1 VTNESLSPSSSA
13 ELPAVP
19 LQTLSSPRNQ
29 PALEA
34 LAAEARRDLER
45 LNYPA
50 PNWVQGTAAADDP
63 TLDVLVVGAGMCGQT
78 AGFALL
84 REGVRKIRVIDAA
97 ARGDEGPWATYARM
111 LTLRS
116 PKQLIGP
123 DLGVPSLT
131 FRAWY
136 EAQHGTGDISP
147 FDAATPGWAGLH
159 KIGRV
164 DWRDYLLWV
173 RDTAGVQVENGVRLL
188 EVGDADGVLTARLQG
203 PQGVETVRTRKIILA
218 LGRDG
223 SGAPR
228 WPDFPSLSMQDPLA
242 VGRVFHTMDA
252 IDFDALRGRHIAVL
266 GAGASAFDNAACALE
281 AGAAVS
287 QFARR
292 AVLPQINKSKA
303 ASFPGFLRGYSA
315 LDDARKWRFY
325 TYIFDEQVPPPWET
339 VRRCDAHDSF
349 TLRLGCGWKDVQPLA
364 DGVAVTLAD
373 GSVQRFDAVILGT
386 GFDVDLLDR
395 PELARYT
402 PHIDTWGHHVSPA
415 MAAAQPEPARF
426 PYLAA
431 NFALQSADGE
441 KAEALSRLHLFN
453 WGATMSHA
461 ALGSDIPG
469 LGIGATRL
477 AQALVSDLFVQDAD
491 LHWQKLLE
499 HDEPEL
505 IATRWYQ
512 PAPGASTDTPT

>member
-1 VTNESLSPSSSA
+1 MHSPSSTDRVLA
-13 ELPAVP
+13 PVP
-19 LQTLSSPRNQ
+19 LQTISSPRNTA
-29 PALEA
+29 ALES
-34 LAAEARRDLER
+34 LTLEAQRDLQR

-50 PNWVQGTAAADDP
+50 ANWVVAPNADKV
-63 TLDVLVVGAGMCGQT
+63 LDVLVVGAGMCGQT
-78 AGFALL
+78 AAFALL
-84 REGVRKIRVIDAA
+84 REGLRNIRVIDAA
-97 ARGDEGPWATYARM
+97 ARGNEGPWATFARM

-116 PKQLIGP
+116 PKQLTGP

-136 EAQHGTGDISP
+136 EAQHGTGDIST
-147 FDAATPGWAGLH
+147 FDAATPGWASLH

-173 RDTAGVQVENGVRLL
+173 RDAAQIPVENLTRLDSL
-188 EVGDADGVLTARLQG
+188 TDEDGVAVAQISG
-203 PQGVETVRTRKIILA
+203 PQGTETVRARKIILA

-228 WPDFPSLSMQDPLA
+228 WPSYPSLSMQDPLA
-242 VGRVFHTMDA
+242 HGRIFHTMDN
-252 IDFDALRGRHIAVL
+252 IDFESWRGKTMAVL

-281 AGAAVS
+281 AGVTVQ

-292 AVLPQINKSKA
+292 KVMPQINKSKA
-303 ASFPGFLRGYSA
+303 ASFPGFLRGYLQ
-315 LDDARKWRFY
+315 LDDQRKWRFY

-349 TLRLGCGWKDVQPLA
+349 SLHMGCGWKDVKPQA
-364 DGVAVTLAD
+364 DAVEVTLAD
-373 GSVQRFDAVILGT
+373 GSVQRFDAVIFGT

-395 PELARYT
+395 PELQRYSA
-402 PHIDTWGHHVSPA
+402 HIDTWGRHVT
-415 MAAAQPEPARF
+415 PEQAESNSEAARF
-426 PYLAA
+426 PYLAPG
-431 NFALQSADGE
+431 FALQSTDASL
-441 KAEALSRLHLFN
+441 AEAMARIHLFN
-453 WGATMSHA
+453 WGATMTHA

-477 AQALVSDLFVQDAD
+477 AHAIVADLFVQDAD
-491 LHWQKLLE
+491 LHWQRLLT

-505 IATRWYQ
+505 LETRWHQ
-512 PAPGASTDTPT
+512 APEV

>member
-1 VTNESLSPSSSA
+1 MTDKSFSPISGT
-13 ELPAVP
+13 ELPPVP
-19 LQTLSSPRNQ
+19 QQNLSSPRNQ
-29 PALEA
+29 AALDAQA
-34 LAAEARRDLER
+34 LEARRDLER

-50 PNWVQGTAAADDP
+50 PNWVQGSTAAGKS

-78 AGFALL
+78 AAFALL
-84 REGVRKIRVIDAA
+84 REGVRNLRVIDATT
-97 ARGDEGPWATYARM
+97 RGNEGPWATYARM

-116 PKQLIGP
+116 PKQLTGP

-136 EAQHGTGDISP
+136 EAQHGVGEMST

-173 RDTAGVQVENGVRLL
+173 RDTADLPVDNGVRLL
-188 EVGDADGVLTARLQG
+188 EVSDEGSELIARLQG
-203 PQGVETVRTRKIILA
+203 PQGEETVRARKIILA

-228 WPDFPSLSMQDPLA
+228 WPDFPSLSMTDPLA
-242 VGRVFHTMDA
+242 AGRVFHTMDA
-252 IDFDALRGRHIAVL
+252 VDFDSLRGQRIAVL

-281 AGAAVS
+281 AGAQVD
-287 QFARR
+287 QYARR

-315 LDDARKWRFY
+315 LDDGRKWRSY

-349 TLRLGCGWKDVQPLA
+349 ALHLGCGWKDVQPQA

-373 GSVQRFDAVILGT
+373 GTVQRFDAVILGT

-402 PHIDTWGHHVSPA
+402 PHIDTWARHVAPEQ
-415 MAAAQPEPARF
+415 AAAHPEPARF
-426 PYLAA
+426 PYLAP
-431 NFALQSADGE
+431 NFALQSADGQQ
-441 KAEALSRLHLFN
+441 AQTLSRLHLFN

-469 LGIGATRL
+469 LGIGAARL
-477 AQALVSDLFVQDAD
+477 AQALVSDLFVEDAD
-491 LHWQKLLE
+491 LHWQQLLA
-499 HDEPEL
+499 HSEPEL
-505 IATRWYQ
+505 IATRWHR
-512 PAPGASTDTPT
+512 D

>member
-1 VTNESLSPSSSA
+1 MTDKSFSPISGT
-13 ELPAVP
+13 ELPPVP

-29 PALEA
+29 AALDA
-34 LAAEARRDLER
+34 LTAEARRDLER

-50 PNWVQGTAAADDP
+50 PNWMPANVSGGTSGD

-78 AGFALL
+78 AAFALL
-84 REGVRKIRVIDAA
+84 REGVRNLRVIDAA
-97 ARGDEGPWATYARM
+97 PRGDEGPWATYARM

-116 PKQLIGP
+116 PKQLTGP

-136 EAQHGTGDISP
+136 EAQHGTGEVSG
-147 FDAATPGWAGLH
+147 FDAATPGWASLH

-173 RDTAGVQVENGVRLL
+173 RETARIPVDNGVRLL
-188 EVGDADGVLTARLQG
+188 EVSDEGSTLIARLQG
-203 PQGVETVRTRKIILA
+203 PQGEESVRTRKIILA

-228 WPDFPSLSMQDPLA
+228 WPGFPSLSMTDPLA
-242 VGRVFHTMDA
+242 AARVFHTMDA
-252 IDFDALRGRHIAVL
+252 IDFESLRGRHIAVL

-281 AGAAVS
+281 AGVRVD
-287 QFARR
+287 QYARR

-315 LDDARKWRFY
+315 LDDARKWRTY

-339 VRRCDAHDSF
+339 VRRCDAHAHF
-349 TLRLGCGWKDVQPLA
+349 ALHLGCGWRDVQPLA
-364 DGVAVTLAD
+364 DGVAVTLAA

-402 PHIDTWGHHVSPA
+402 PHIDTWARHVAPEQ
-415 MAAAQPEPARF
+415 AAAHPEPARF
-426 PYLAA
+426 PYLAP
-431 NFALQSADGE
+431 NFALQSADGQQ
-441 KAEALSRLHLFN
+441 AQALSRLHLFN

-469 LGIGATRL
+469 LGIGAARL
-477 AQALVSDLFVQDAD
+477 AQALVSDLFVEDAD
-491 LHWQKLLE
+491 LHWQQLQAFSE
-499 HDEPEL
+499 SEL
-505 IATRWYQ
+505 AATRWHL
-512 PAPGASTDTPT
+512 P

>member
-1 VTNESLSPSSSA
+1 MTNESISPSACA

-19 LQTLSSPRNQ
+19 PQSIASPRD
-29 PALEA
+29 PAA
-34 LAAEARRDLER
+34 LQALSAEARRDLER

-50 PNWVQGTAAADDP
+50 PNWVQGTASPGDP

-78 AGFALL
+78 AAFALL

-97 ARGDEGPWATYARM
+97 ARGEEGPWATYARM

-116 PKQLIGP
+116 PKQLVGP

-136 EAQHGTGDISP
+136 EAQHGTGEASP
-147 FDAATPGWAGLH
+147 LNAATPGWAALH

-173 RDTAGVQVENGVRLL
+173 RETAGVPVENGVRLL
-188 EVGDADGVLTARLQG
+188 EVSDAEGVLTARLQG
-203 PQGVETVRTRKIILA
+203 PQGEETVRTRKIILA

-228 WPDFPSLSMQDPLA
+228 WPDFPSLSRSNPLA
-242 VGRVFHTMDA
+242 AGRVFHTMDR

-281 AGAAVS
+281 AGVTVS

-349 TLRLGCGWKDVQPLA
+349 TLQLGCGWKDVQPMA
-364 DGVAVTLAD
+364 DGVQVTLAD
-373 GSVQRFDAVILGT
+373 GRVQQFDAVILGT

-395 PELARYT
+395 SELTAYT
-402 PHIDTWGHHVSPA
+402 AHIDTWARHVPA
-415 MAAAQPEPARF
+415 DEAARHPEPARF
-426 PYLAA
+426 PYLAP
-431 NFALQSADGE
+431 NFALQSMDGQKAD
-441 KAEALSRLHLFN
+441 ALSRLHLFN

-477 AQALVSDLFVQDAD
+477 AQALVSDLFVADAD
-491 LHWQKLLE
+491 LHWQKILD
-499 HDEPEL
+499 HDESEL
-505 IATRWYQ
+505 VATRWYQ
-512 PAPGASTDTPT
+512 P